1 MHRALVASLAYLEA
15 EMYTGFT
22 CACLKIKGREECIYT
37 FTYLLRISQQRED
50 LTFLTLPVNIAEP
63 EKNQQ
68 TCGSLS
74 IVPLV
79 HGNLI
84 HYIVLHWRFTPR

>member
-1 MHRALVASLAYLEA
+1 MQRALVASLAYLEA
-15 EMYTGFT
+15 EMYTDLT
-22 CACLKIKGREECIYT
+22 CPCSKIRGREEGICI
-37 FTYLLRISQQRED
+37 FTCLLCASQQRED
-50 LTFLTLPVNIAEP
+50 LTLLPLSVEIGEP
-63 EKNQQ
+63 DKNQQ
-68 TCGSLS
+68 NRGSLS